1 MIIYYIVMISMLLL
15 AVTDKWIG
23 STNINQSSDN
33 KIQKGTAFLMT
44 LILALVAGLRYNVG
58 TDYSNYY
65 ASITVIN

>member
-44 LILALVAGLRYNVG
+44 LILALVA
-58 TDYSNYY
+58 
-65 ASITVIN
+65 